1 MNKTESL
8 TEYAKGMAKFR
19 EQLKQP
25 TKDANNPFFKS
36 KYVELEGVQKAID
49 DALVG
54 TGITYQQFPEVMEN
68 GHSAISTM
76 VIHDSGEYILFP
88 PYSMPADKQTPQGH
102 GSTLTYLRRYTLSAI
117 FGVSSD
123 KDDDG
128 NESSGNNAKKASKS
142 QLKQMEDLRKEY
154 TARANLDYDAKKKLD
169 DWVDETMANPDY
181 LQATENAV
189 ERTIAGL
196 KKMLDNLPTEDEK
209 DPEVEVLDVEQVE
222 LMDRAGKPNDK

>member
-54 TGITYQQFPEVMEN
+54 TGITYQQFPEVAEN
-68 GHSAISTM
+68 GHSAISTVVM
-76 VIHDSGEYILFP
+76 HDSGEYILFP

-128 NESSGNNAKKASKS
+128 NKASENAPSYKQRIDDAYAAIQKVGKMNKTQVDQLIKSELNIQSLSKVDDSDRFQTLSTIYRDILKKAQDAEKNQGSEQTS
-142 QLKQMEDLRKEY
+142 LMEGNTTKVKGSD
-154 TARANLDYDAKKKLD
+154 
-169 DWVDETMANPDY
+169 
-181 LQATENAV
+181 
-189 ERTIAGL
+189 
-196 KKMLDNLPTEDEK
+196 
-209 DPEVEVLDVEQVE
+209 
-222 LMDRAGKPNDK
+222 

>member
-54 TGITYQQFPEVMEN
+54 TGITYQQFPEVAEN
-68 GHSAISTM
+68 GHSAISTVVM
-76 VIHDSGEYILFP
+76 HDSGEYILFP

-128 NESSGNNAKKASKS
+128 NKASENAPSYKQRIDDAYAAIQKVGKMNKTQVDQLIKSELNIQSLSKVDDSDRFQTLSTIYRDILKKAQEAEKNQGTEQTS
-142 QLKQMEDLRKEY
+142 LMEGNTTTPKG
-154 TARANLDYDAKKKLD
+154 
-169 DWVDETMANPDY
+169 
-181 LQATENAV
+181 EN
-189 ERTIAGL
+189 
-196 KKMLDNLPTEDEK
+196 K
-209 DPEVEVLDVEQVE
+209 
-222 LMDRAGKPNDK
+222 

>member
-1 MNKTESL
+1 MEAYIGGERMNKTESL

-54 TGITYQQFPEVMEN
+54 TGITYQQFPEVAEN
-68 GHSAISTM
+68 GHSAISTVVM
-76 VIHDSGEYILFP
+76 HDSGEYILFP

-128 NESSGNNAKKASKS
+128 NKASENVPSYKQRIDDAYAAIQKVGKMNKTQVDQLIKSELNIQSLSKVDDSDRFQTLSTIYRDILKKAQDAEKNQGSEQTS
-142 QLKQMEDLRKEY
+142 LMEGNTTTPKG
-154 TARANLDYDAKKKLD
+154 
-169 DWVDETMANPDY
+169 
-181 LQATENAV
+181 EN
-189 ERTIAGL
+189 
-196 KKMLDNLPTEDEK
+196 K
-209 DPEVEVLDVEQVE
+209 
-222 LMDRAGKPNDK
+222 